1 MTVTTT
7 GVRKA
12 LRHNEAR
19 ILGVKE
25 GGRAVAIEIAKRMVD
40 RTQAQMSTQ
49 IPVADGTSDNRGDG
63 SSQSLVVTGRL
74 QQSARPKVRRTK
86 GEWRAWVRFAGSHG
100 QQVHGIKSTTAVP
113 TKGSGVSFRALKSG
127 KFTRRIKNDKLARI
141 LSAGTAGTKR
151 GANKPGGPIPS
162 RPFDNLPRGFYA
174 AEGRDVVRK
183 ELTGR
188 QQALSASS
196 IIRFARQLVTVAG
209 EISEFTRNLTG

>member
-63 SSQSLVVTGRL
+63 SSQSCSVTLWG
-74 QQSARPKVRRTK
+74 
-86 GEWRAWVRFAGSHG
+86 
-100 QQVHGIKSTTAVP
+100 
-113 TKGSGVSFRALKSG
+113 
-127 KFTRRIKNDKLARI
+127 
-141 LSAGTAGTKR
+141 
-151 GANKPGGPIPS
+151 
-162 RPFDNLPRGFYA
+162 LPRWSKG
-174 AEGRDVVRK
+174 
-183 ELTGR
+183 
-188 QQALSASS
+188 
-196 IIRFARQLVTVAG
+196 
-209 EISEFTRNLTG
+209 